1 MLRGLGNGASIEM
14 LRGVPHPFRESVAGQ
29 CGRGVRNDGA
39 GGGSGKLEREKLR
52 GLLMMRIGKIVLLS
66 ATMIAMGVA
75 GCSRGGAADDAAAKS
90 DAAVAEV
97 TVTKVGR
104 AEIQRIVTVT
114 GSLAALPN
122 QDVRVSSLVPG
133 RIAELRVAEGDTV
146 RAGEVLAKIDERP
159 FRDQLRQAE
168 AAAEQAKASLENARL
183 NRARNETLVERG
195 IAARKDVEDART
207 LESVAAATLRQ
218 SEAALALA
226 QLQITRT
233 EIVSPLNGMVAKRFV
248 NVGEQ
253 VDGTNA
259 QPVVEVANLAEVELI
274 GNLPASY
281 MGRMHVGD
289 TLSITSETLPGQ
301 TLSGRVVAISPSVDP
316 ATNLGVVRIRIA
328 NAAHLLRLGM
338 FLSAQ
343 VPIETHKNALV
354 VPPQAI
360 YRDEQGKAQ
369 VYVVEG
375 DNATATDVELGIET
389 QSGDEIVSGVKEGDT
404 IILTGGYGLAD
415 KAKIKIK
422 S

>member
-1 MLRGLGNGASIEM
+1 MSLI
-14 LRGVPHPFRESVAGQ
+14 
-29 CGRGVRNDGA
+29 
-39 GGGSGKLEREKLR
+39 
-52 GLLMMRIGKIVLLS
+52 
-66 ATMIAMGVA
+66 
-75 GCSRGGAADDAAAKS
+75 GCSHGGAADDAAAKG

-104 AEIQRIVTVT
+104 ADIQRIVTVT
-114 GSLAALPN
+114 GSVAALPN

-146 RAGEVLAKIDERP
+146 KAGEVLAKIDERP

-168 AAAEQAKASLENARL
+168 AAAEQAKASLENAKL

-226 QLQITRT
+226 QLQISRA
-233 EIVSPLNGMVAKRFV
+233 EIISPLNGMVAKRFV

-259 QPVVEVANLAEVELI
+259 QPVLEVANLADVELI

-301 TLSGRVVAISPSVDP
+301 ALKGRVVAISPAVDP

-354 VPPQAI
+354 APPQAI

-375 DNATATDVELGIET
+375 DNATAVDVELGIET
-389 QSGDEIVSGVKEGDT
+389 QSGAEIVSGVKEGDT

>member
-1 MLRGLGNGASIEM
+1 
-14 LRGVPHPFRESVAGQ
+14 
-29 CGRGVRNDGA
+29 
-39 GGGSGKLEREKLR
+39 
-52 GLLMMRIGKIVLLS
+52 MRIRNVVLLV
-66 ATMIAMGVA
+66 AAIIAIGVA
-75 GCSRGGAADDAAAKS
+75 GCSHGGAAADDAAAKS

-104 AEIQRIVTVT
+104 AEIQQIVTVT
-114 GSLAALPN
+114 GSVAALPN

-146 RAGEVLAKIDERP
+146 KAGEVLAKIDERP
-159 FRDQLRQAE
+159 LRDQLRQAE
-168 AAAEQAKASLENARL
+168 AAAEQAKASLENAKL

-226 QLQITRT
+226 QLQISRA

-259 QPVVEVANLAEVELI
+259 QPVVEVANLGGSGVDRESSRELH
-274 GNLPASY
+274 G
-281 MGRMHVGD
+281 
-289 TLSITSETLPGQ
+289 
-301 TLSGRVVAISPSVDP
+301 
-316 ATNLGVVRIRIA
+316 
-328 NAAHLLRLGM
+328 
-338 FLSAQ
+338 
-343 VPIETHKNALV
+343 KNACGRHAFDY
-354 VPPQAI
+354 Q
-360 YRDEQGKAQ
+360 RDAAGPNAERARGGDFAVRRSGHQFGRGAHPHRECGAPAADGNVFKRASSDRNAQERAGGSSAGDLSRRTGQGAGVSWSRETTRRRRTWNWGLKRKA
-369 VYVVEG
+369 
-375 DNATATDVELGIET
+375 AMKSL
-389 QSGDEIVSGVKEGDT
+389 SGVKEGDT